1 MPPLQVSLLVQASPS
16 LHGVVLLV
24 CTQPVAGLQLS
35 SVQTLLS
42 LQLAAGPPT
51 HAPAAQVSLV
61 VQAFPSLQGPVLLV
75 CTQPVAGTQLSSVQT
90 LPSSQLGAGPPT
102 QVPPLHA
109 SLVVQAFP
117 SLHGLVLLVCTQPV
131 SGLQASVVQTL
142 PSSQLGAGPP
152 TQVPPLQV
160 SLVVQAFP
168 SLQGLVLLVCTQPVA
183 GLQLSSVQTLPSSQL
198 GAGPPT
204 HAPPAQVSLVVQ
216 AFPSLQGLVLLMCTQ
231 PVAGLHESSVQ
242 TLLSLQLGAGPPTH
256 VPPAQVS
263 FVVQA
268 FPSSQEAVLLVCVH
282 PLAGS
287 HASSVQT
294 LSSSQLGAGP
304 PTHVPPAQVSLVV
317 QAFPSLQ
324 GAVLLV
330 CTQPVAGL
338 QLSSVQTLLS
348 LQLGAGPPTQA
359 PPLQV

>member
-16 LHGVVLLV
+16 LHG
-24 CTQPVAGLQLS
+24 AGL
-35 SVQTLLS
+35 LL

-61 VQAFPSLQGPVLLV
+61 VQAFPSLHGAVLLV

-131 SGLQASVVQTL
+131 CVLQVSGVQTLPSSQLDAGPPTHVPLAQVSLVVQAFPSLHGLVLLICVHPLAGLQASFVQTF

-204 HAPPAQVSLVVQ
+204 HAPPAQVS
-216 AFPSLQGLVLLMCTQ
+216 
-231 PVAGLHESSVQ
+231 
-242 TLLSLQLGAGPPTH
+242 
-256 VPPAQVS
+256 
-263 FVVQA
+263 
-268 FPSSQEAVLLVCVH
+268 
-282 PLAGS
+282 
-287 HASSVQT
+287 
-294 LSSSQLGAGP
+294 
-304 PTHVPPAQVSLVV
+304 
-317 QAFPSLQ
+317 
-324 GAVLLV
+324 
-330 CTQPVAGL
+330 
-338 QLSSVQTLLS
+338 
-348 LQLGAGPPTQA
+348 
-359 PPLQV
+359 